1 MINPV
6 FFFFSNHLG
15 GLDGVVGPQFTI
27 ALGLESADKI

>member
-15 GLDGVVGPQFTI
+15 GPDAFCH
-27 ALGLESADKI
+27 ESTRDTKSHKI